1 MVIEEHSPFKKTRG
15 FNEDSVV
22 LLSIVYFTYFFLLLC
37 GHIRVICNIYCRKKY
52 YSNINTFI
60 KFSEGLAL
68 N

>member
-1 MVIEEHSPFKKTRG
+1 MVIKERFPFKKTRG

-22 LLSIVYFTYFFLLLC
+22 LLNIVYLIYFFLLLC
-37 GHIRVICNIYCRKKY
+37 GHIRVICNIYCRKAY

-60 KFSEGLAL
+60 KFSEGLAP